1 MQYSRV
7 FGENIF
13 PELNTII
20 VINDDD
26 FKILLRNKV
35 GKEKVISLVP
45 DDFNISNLNKNEK
58 IWNRTKQLEQDNI
71 EKDCNGHDFC
81 Y

>member
-45 DDFNISNLNKNEK
+45 DDFNIFKF
-58 IWNRTKQLEQDNI
+58 EQKRKKYGTEQNS
-71 EKDCNGHDFC
+71 
-81 Y
+81 

>member
-1 MQYSRV
+1 MM
-7 FGENIF
+7 
-13 PELNTII
+13 TIL
-20 VINDDD
+20 
-26 FKILLRNKV
+26 KILLRNKV

-71 EKDCNGHDFC
+71 EKKDCNGYDFC